1 MSSPTPSR
9 KRVLVLAGP
18 SGAGKS
24 RLAKLLQEEHGWPV
38 VELDDFYRDVGDP
51 SLPMS
56 TLGLPDWD
64 DVRAWNQD
72 TAVAALDRL
81 CTGQSVDIP
90 VYDISVSKAVDSQ
103 RLDAGAHS
111 IIVAEGIFAAHII
124 ADLEKAGL
132 LAGAWCVCSGP
143 WVTFW
148 RRFSRDT
155 REHRKPIS
163 TLWRRGHRLRRAQP
177 AIVADQEALGA
188 VQMDSKQAMRDA
200 RALAALQ
207 GEGTE

>member
-1 MSSPTPSR
+1 M
-9 KRVLVLAGP
+9 LAGP

-24 RLAKLLQEEHGWPV
+24 RLARLLQQEHGWPV
-38 VELDDFYRDVGDP
+38 VELDDFYRDLGDP
-51 SLPMS
+51 DLPMS

-64 DVRAWNQD
+64 DVRAWNQEA
-72 TAVAALDRL
+72 AVAALQRL
-81 CTGQSVDIP
+81 CAGEAVDIP

-103 RLDAGAHS
+103 QVTAHDQP

-124 ADLEKAGL
+124 EDLRDSGF

-155 REHRKPIS
+155 RERRKPIS

-188 VQMDSKQAMRDA
+188 VQMDSSQAVREA
-200 RALAALQ
+200 RTLAALQ
-207 GEGTE
+207 GEEDHDNA